1 MDDANLNRFEEF
13 LDRVIGESRLEL
25 EGGKLMK
32 AFLNESERSEYVL
45 NEFFG
50 AFKPRWN
57 FWKRKKGS
65 HQISPFIED
74 QGKYILKIWLTFV
87 FPFNYTRLVVD
98 AEKGGSLVDANGLVG
113 YAYTAKERQAI
124 QQICQKYQVD
134 LPEREVARILITNAI
149 KSMDPSISKVL
160 ETNYRLFI
168 DKIDFFDKD
177 DALAIKVA
185 FVGRIG

>member
-1 MDDANLNRFEEF
+1 MEEPILNRFEQF
-13 LDRVIGESRLEL
+13 LDRVIGSSRLEL
-25 EGGKLMK
+25 EGGKLSK
-32 AFLNESERSEYVL
+32 AFLNESQRSSFIL
-45 NEFFG
+45 NEFYD

-87 FPFNYTRLVVD
+87 FPFNYQRVVVD
-98 AEKGGSLVDANGLVG
+98 AEKGGSLVDANGKVG
-113 YAYTAKERQAI
+113 YAYTPQERQVMKN
-124 QQICQKYQVD
+124 ICEKYQVD

-149 KSMDPSISKVL
+149 KSLDPSISKIL
-160 ETNYRLFI
+160 ETSYRLFI
-168 DKIDFFDKD
+168 DKIDFFEKD
-177 DALAIKVA
+177 EALAIKVA